1 VYDAITRFIPYAK
14 EQLRNSKTPSF
25 ITDENTKS
33 GIVSAIAEYTR
44 QVDEALENGY
54 YDRAA
59 SLRQQGIEAI
69 WEGMQG
75 SFQFIDGKLESSVII
90 PPDKAGL
97 LHAQRI
103 IMGTMWEGDT
113 KKSQE
118 FEATVYAEWIK
129 DYFGK
134 KGKFNKEDD
143 FVDFLAMRVGERLQE
158 ENE

>member
-1 VYDAITRFIPYAK
+1 
-14 EQLRNSKTPSF
+14 
-25 ITDENTKS
+25 
-33 GIVSAIAEYTR
+33 
-44 QVDEALENGY
+44 
-54 YDRAA
+54 
-59 SLRQQGIEAI
+59 
-69 WEGMQG
+69 MQG

-90 PPDKAGL
+90 PADDAGK

-103 IMGTMWEGDT
+103 MMGSMWEGDT

-129 DYFGK
+129 DYFGQR
-134 KGKFNKEDD
+134 GKFNGEDD